1 MATTDVSV
9 HNHGNEDTE
18 ASFNEADVTTWLTVK
33 VGDSKRSSERLGS
46 VSPKVTFFINRD
58 QAIAIARDIMDSAE
72 GWAKV

>member
-33 VGDSKRSSERLGS
+33 VGDSK
-46 VSPKVTFFINRD
+46 VTFFISRD
-58 QAIAIARDIMDSAE
+58 QAIAIGRAIMDSTDA
-72 GWAKV
+72 WAKV

>member
-33 VGDSKRSSERLGS
+33 VGDSK
-46 VSPKVTFFINRD
+46 VTFFINRD
-58 QAIAIARDIMDSAE
+58 QAIAIARDIMESAE